1 MFHVGAQWGLTY
13 SLLKCLHLDSP
24 ILIPKFNTNLIIFE
38 HLPGVKY
45 YAQVFICIITFN
57 IYKNPTEWILSPF
70 FIWGS
75 RGSEPVWITHLNK
88 GQSWDLKPCL
98 YNPRASALNHCAT
111 FQEPGPPAS
120 SLHSPRHLA
129 QKTEKKTLD
138 LGRCM
143 GWQLAQAQVWRH
155 KPRSGNCE
163 RGQLFFFF
171 FFEYRAWCPSGSR
184 MLGAGLAMGRRWE
197 WGQHGGLYTHPSIKT
212 CMSGSRASSFIRQHS
227 NSVWAGPG

>member
-129 QKTEKKTLD
+129 QKTEKKPGLRKVHGMATCT
-138 LGRCM
+138 GPGM
-143 GWQLAQAQVWRH
+143 KAQASFR
-155 KPRSGNCE
+155 
-163 RGQLFFFF
+163 QLWEGATFFFF
-171 FFEYRAWCPSGSR
+171 FW
-184 MLGAGLAMGRRWE
+184 
-197 WGQHGGLYTHPSIKT
+197 
-212 CMSGSRASSFIRQHS
+212 
-227 NSVWAGPG
+227 V

>member
-129 QKTEKKTLD
+129 QKTEKKTWTWEGAWDGNLHRPRYEGTS
-138 LGRCM
+138 LV
-143 GWQLAQAQVWRH
+143 QATVRG
-155 KPRSGNCE
+155 GN
-163 RGQLFFFF
+163 FFFF
-171 FFEYRAWCPSGSR
+171 FLS
-184 MLGAGLAMGRRWE
+184 
-197 WGQHGGLYTHPSIKT
+197 T
-212 CMSGSRASSFIRQHS
+212 
-227 NSVWAGPG
+227 GPGAHLAPEC